1 MLNAKSVIKLNKS
14 VINKLNKAA
23 IVSLEQTADAIQ
35 SDIKQAGIMPFD
47 KGTLQNTATFVD
59 YDGSSKGEVQIVS
72 STPYARRLYYH
83 PEYNFNTAENTNAGG
98 KWFED
103 YLPKGKKQN
112 FAVETFKE
120 LYRRNGG
127 L

>member
-1 MLNAKSVIKLNKS
+1 MLNAKSVIKLNKG

-59 YDGSSKGEVQIVS
+59 YDGSSKGKVQIVS

-83 PEYNFNTAENTNAGG
+83 PEYNFNTAENANASG

>member
-1 MLNAKSVIKLNKS
+1 MLNAKSVIKLNKG

-83 PEYNFNTAENTNAGG
+83 PEYNFNTAENVNASG

>member
-1 MLNAKSVIKLNKS
+1 MLNAKSVIKLNKG

-83 PEYNFNTAENTNAGG
+83 PEYNFNTAENANAGG

-103 YLPKGKKQN
+103 YLPKRQKAK
-112 FAVETFKE
+112 FCS
-120 LYRRNGG
+120 
-127 L
+127 

>member
-1 MLNAKSVIKLNKS
+1 MLNAKSVIKLNKG

-59 YDGSSKGEVQIVS
+59 YDGSNKGEVQIIS

-83 PEYNFNTAENTNAGG
+83 PEYNFNTAENANAGG

-103 YLPKGKKQN
+103 YLLKGKKQN

>member
-1 MLNAKSVIKLNKS
+1 MLNAKSVIKLNKG

-83 PEYNFNTAENTNAGG
+83 P
-98 KWFED
+98 
-103 YLPKGKKQN
+103 
-112 FAVETFKE
+112 V
-120 LYRRNGG
+120 
-127 L
+127 